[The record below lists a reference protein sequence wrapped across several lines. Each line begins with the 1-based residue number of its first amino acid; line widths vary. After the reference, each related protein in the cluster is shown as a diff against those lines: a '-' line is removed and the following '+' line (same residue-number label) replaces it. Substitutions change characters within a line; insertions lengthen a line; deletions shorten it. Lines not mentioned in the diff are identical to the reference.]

1 MLLIYFV
8 VKPQTDYLITNDIVV
23 STKEKVVIQQTTL
36 SFVLVTAPD
45 D

>member
-8 VKPQTDYLITNDIVV
+8 VKPQTDYQITNDIVV
-23 STKEKVVIQQTTL
+23 STKEKVVQQTTL

>member
-8 VKPQTDYLITNDIVV
+8 VKPQTDYQITNDIVV
-23 STKEKVVIQQTTL
+23 STKEKVVQTTL